1 MVHVMKTSEAIK
13 MSLESARVKI
23 FDVHIGHINE
33 NNFFKSTC
41 YFVSFQDL
49 MFNFHTVIVPEA
61 KQSLLTEEPTLP
73 ELISKLEMMSSE
85 LGPSLELV
93 VDKLERQTSRFLQN
107 ARNDDLEV
115 ISLVEGMKLR

>member
-1 MVHVMKTSEAIK
+1 MQI
-13 MSLESARVKI
+13 
-23 FDVHIGHINE
+23 VHIFAHLIRSNVL
-33 NNFFKSTC
+33 KSTC
-41 YFVSFQDL
+41 YFVYFQDL

-85 LGPSLELV
+85 LGPSLEII

-107 ARNDDLEV
+107 AHNDDLEV
-115 ISLVEGMKLR
+115 ISLIEGMKLR